1 MPLFNDDT
9 PITTG
14 LDVSSSE
21 GILLYGSDGTNLARQ
36 LKTNANG
43 NLTIEIVTASNGTS
57 PIWITGSVTTVG
69 GSSGGTVTQGN
80 QGTIPQSW
88 YMQLTNGTTAIGIS
102 QATALFVTGVVSA
115 SIIGVPVV
123 TGTFTIGAS
132 PNYGTNAG
140 TIPTLGSLIGGTST
154 GTDFRVL
161 STDATGKL
169 NVNATLS
176 NPSVGGTGS
185 LAPFSASLSGL
196 RDLSG
201 NIRAQ
206 TSDNSGAAYVTFK
219 EESTT
224 GTLGALNAEVRLSLS
239 GSISAGFQLAAG
251 TLVGTLSAETSYDN
265 GTTWIGTGFFDI
277 DTKGLSDT
285 IIFASANTAQTKGLI
300 VPQGG
305 GLIRVRVSAYTSG
318 TANATLRVS
327 NTAQQVT
334 YVSLLDGRRSTY
346 SGTTAAFTPAATAT
360 DVFII
365 QGSATKT
372 IRVLKI
378 QLYATQTTAGAASI
392 FLIKRSTANT
402 AGTAVAT
409 TKVPFDSTN
418 PAATATV
425 QHYTANPTVGTTV
438 GNVQAYRG
446 IIPAAAS
453 LINNPIITWTFGENS
468 GQSVVLRGTTELL
481 AINLNSV
488 TINGGSLIAR
498 VEWTEE

>member
-69 GSSGGTVTQGN
+69 GSSGGT
-80 QGTIPQSW
+80 
-88 YMQLTNGTTAIGIS
+88 
-102 QATALFVTGVVSA
+102 
-115 SIIGVPVV
+115 
-123 TGTFTIGAS
+123 
-132 PNYGTNAG
+132 
-140 TIPTLGSLIGGTST
+140 
-154 GTDFRVL
+154 
-161 STDATGKL
+161 
-169 NVNATLS
+169 
-176 NPSVGGTGS
+176 GS

-206 TSDNSGAAYVTFK
+206 TSDNSGATYVTFK

-224 GTLGALNAEVRLSLS
+224 GTLGALNAEVRLALS
-239 GSISAGFQLAAG
+239 GSTSAGFQLAAG
-251 TLVGTLSAETSYDN
+251 NLVGTLSAETSYDN

-285 IIFASANTAQTKGLI
+285 IIFASANTAQTKGLM